1 VKNSTKLTF
10 LSIIVNLIIAA
21 IIIIWTFGFK
31 DLIYSLTYLPL
42 NLFVGVCGL
51 FISGYYISIKMEK
64 AIKSRKLN
72 SILTGIIGLNLILL
86 FGIIFGSTV
95 GFIEEGLGEF
105 DRENG
110 IKDALFDY
118 YVKPL
123 FWIFLMGIIPT
134 IIVGGALG
142 YGIKNNVLQQCI

>member
-1 VKNSTKLTF
+1 
-10 LSIIVNLIIAA
+10 
-21 IIIIWTFGFK
+21 
-31 DLIYSLTYLPL
+31 
-42 NLFVGVCGL
+42 
-51 FISGYYISIKMEK
+51 MEK